1 MRSPAGMLRGPLSYF
16 PAIGTGGGSSFSL
29 DWWVEINESTQWQD
43 AIFFAL
49 CAAYALVSA
58 VALVFSSPFYIYP
71 PPICMYVCI
80 EK

>member
-1 MRSPAGMLRGPLSYF
+1 MSWGPLVYI
-16 PAIGTGGGSSFSL
+16 PAMSS

-58 VALVFSSPFYIYP
+58 VALVYFIP
-71 PPICMYVCI
+71 PPFFYLYAIYYVYI